1 MTEIRFDA
9 RIARTYDADSAERF
23 APEVLGPTVDLLVD
37 LAGDRSALELA
48 VGTGRVALPLSQRG
62 VEVHGIEISPAMVE
76 QLRAKPGGDAI
87 DVTIGDMSA
96 TRLDRRFGL
105 VYLVFNT
112 INNLTTQ
119 EEQVACFR
127 LAAEHLKPGGRFVVE
142 VVVPDLRRLP
152 PGDTARCFALAPGY
166 VAVEEFTD
174 FTEAQIAWSHHF
186 RVVDGEGHVFSAPY
200 RHVWPSELDL
210 MVQLA
215 GLTRQDRWGDWDR
228 SPFTTESRSHVSVWA
243 KPRG

>member
-9 RIARTYDADSAERF
+9 RIARTYDADAADRF
-23 APEVLGPTVDLLVD
+23 APEVLDPTVDVLAA
-37 LAGDRSALELA
+37 LAGDRPALELA
-48 VGTGRVALPLSQRG
+48 IGTGRVALPLRQRG
-62 VEVHGIEISPAMVE
+62 VEVHGIDISPPMVE

-87 DVTIGDMSA
+87 PVTIGDMA
-96 TRLDRRFGL
+96 TTRLDQRFGL

-127 LAAEHLKPGGRFVVE
+127 TAADHLEPGGCFLIE

-152 PGDTARCFALAPGY
+152 PGESSRCFALAPGY

-186 RVVDGEGHVFSAPY
+186 RIVDGKGHVFSAPY
-200 RHVWPSELDL
+200 RHVWPAELDL
-210 MVQLA
+210 MAQLA
-215 GLTRQDRWGDWDR
+215 GLTRLHRWEDWTR
-228 SPFTTESRSHVSVWA
+228 RPFTTDSPAHISTWQ
-243 KPRG
+243 KPA